1 MILSWS
7 QTLGFVR
14 TATVMVAQ
22 TIRLNVSARRGAAIN
37 GGVVMN
43 DLVKEVFVAIRAN
56 TAATVTEAETAAR
69 AAIAAVAE
77 WLRQELSVDEHE
89 PYVAAALMKQLEQ
102 PK

>member
-1 MILSWS
+1 MS
-7 QTLGFVR
+7 
-14 TATVMVAQ
+14 
-22 TIRLNVSARRGAAIN
+22 
-37 GGVVMN
+37 
-43 DLVKEVFVAIRAN
+43 DLVEQTARAMCIAN
-56 TAATVTEAETAAR
+56 HGDPDEDMPNDGPRWKYWVPNAR

>member
-1 MILSWS
+1 MS
-7 QTLGFVR
+7 
-14 TATVMVAQ
+14 
-22 TIRLNVSARRGAAIN
+22 
-37 GGVVMN
+37 
-43 DLVKEVFVAIRAN
+43 DLVRRVAFRIRA
-56 TAATVTEAETAAR
+56 EQYLKHKEEDQAR